1 MSDDVP
7 TPAAPTTQ
15 ELEARIRALE
25 AELAVARQ
33 EIGRRERP
41 ERDREGRRARRHS
54 ERDLADDARETAD
67 RTVDEVSR
75 LLRSMTMAYAEGLRS
90 AADAVGAFSDEL
102 TRRRDR
108 DREHNDRERVG
119 KLPEDLAASYLKAV
133 DRALSIPERT
143 IDRFRDEYKEERD
156 RDKREGRGRDED
168 REAPR

>member
-1 MSDDVP
+1 MADDAP
-7 TPAAPTTQ
+7 TPAATTTQ
-15 ELEARIRALE
+15 DLEARIRALE
-25 AELAVARQ
+25 AELAAA
-33 EIGRRERP
+33 RREINRGEP
-41 ERDREGRRARRHS
+41 SERDSEGRRGRRRS

-75 LLRSMTMAYAEGLRS
+75 LLRSMTMAYAESLRS

-119 KLPEDLAASYLKAV
+119 RLPEDLAASYLKAV
-133 DRALSIPERT
+133 DRALTIPERT
-143 IDRFRDEYKEERD
+143 IDRFRDEYKDERD
-156 RDKREGRGRDED
+156 RDEKEGRVRDED

>member
-1 MSDDVP
+1 MADDAS
-7 TPAAPTTQ
+7 TTAASTTQ

-25 AELAVARQ
+25 AELAATRQ
-33 EIGRRERP
+33 QIDRRERA
-41 ERDREGRRARRHS
+41 EHDREGRRARRRS
-54 ERDLADDARETAD
+54 DRDLADDARETAD

-75 LLRSMTMAYAEGLRS
+75 LLRSMTMAYAESLRS

-108 DREHNDRERVG
+108 DREHNDRERIG
-119 KLPEDLAASYLKAV
+119 RLPEDLAASYLKAV
-133 DRALSIPERT
+133 DRALTIPERT

-156 RDKREGRGRDED
+156 RDEKQGRVRDED